1 MHKQVEVDR
10 LASLK
15 AAHVSNGNNVIAH
28 NFRRIFAPQGDLAL
42 VA

>member
-15 AAHVSNGNNVIAH
+15 GDHVSNGNNVIS
-28 NFRRIFAPQGDLAL
+28 FRRS
-42 VA
+42 VSRS

>member
-15 AAHVSNGNNVIAH
+15 AAHVSNGNNVIS
-28 NFRRIFAPQGDLAL
+28 FRRTSNARVALA
-42 VA
+42 A